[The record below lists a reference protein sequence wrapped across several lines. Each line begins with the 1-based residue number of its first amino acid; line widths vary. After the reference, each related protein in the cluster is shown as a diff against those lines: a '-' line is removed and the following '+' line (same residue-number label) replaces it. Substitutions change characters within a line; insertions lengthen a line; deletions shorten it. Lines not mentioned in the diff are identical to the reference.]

1 MPSLADTPAL
11 FVDGARRRGGV
22 FPRGGGASSARFPG
36 FPEPGA
42 GTRDRHP
49 DPARVRT
56 RGRSHAARAF
66 LLLAVSLSVSAPQTS
81 RGEPLPPERA
91 EAVAGLAGNVI
102 QVLAWSGANLWVG
115 TETGL
120 SVLLGDGARPEDWQ
134 TFHRLPTRGHES
146 ISAVWARHDTVW
158 VAMSFTFPDDEA
170 PSGDGIF
177 RTLDGGL
184 SWEYFS
190 IADIFPDRIDF
201 RRPERFTTAFDFAWD
216 GDVMWIAFSLGALVS
231 TSDFGRSWR
240 AQAPDESGIIDFQ
253 NPNHQVSS
261 VIAVDGELWVG
272 TFAGVNVSRDGG
284 RTWRNFQAQFET
296 VREDQGDGF
305 ISEAERHLPRTLTGN
320 FIPSLAAQK
329 LDGRT
334 RIWAG
339 TMPFSRP
346 GEREGIVYSDDGG
359 LSWIDTG
366 IRRTAWNFAF
376 DGPEVWVGT
385 ADSLFHSP
393 DAGETWEPLAFVDV
407 MRRDEIAG
415 GNVIDVAVVDG
426 TVWAGSE
433 LGLVRSRD
441 GGRPWEILKTF
452 VLTRSLDVG
461 EYIQEAGLAGE
472 ESTYAYPSPF
482 APSQGR
488 MTRIQYS
495 LSTPA
500 RVTVRIYDFASR
512 RVRTLIEDAVRE
524 GPADHGEN
532 WDGRDDQG
540 EVVANGVYFYRI
552 EASDAPPAFGNVVV
566 LD

>member
-1 MPSLADTPAL
+1 MARLGQVDWLRDQRFAAGRPLLGGDYPSGNAELGARVHGGMPSLADTPAL

-66 LLLAVSLSVSAPQTS
+66 LLLAVSLSVSAPRTG

-134 TFHRLPTRGHES
+134 TFHRLPTRGRES

-296 VREDQGDGF
+296 VQ
-305 ISEAERHLPRTLTGN
+305 
-320 FIPSLAAQK
+320 
-329 LDGRT
+329 
-334 RIWAG
+334 
-339 TMPFSRP
+339 
-346 GEREGIVYSDDGG
+346 
-359 LSWIDTG
+359 
-366 IRRTAWNFAF
+366 
-376 DGPEVWVGT
+376 
-385 ADSLFHSP
+385 
-393 DAGETWEPLAFVDV
+393 
-407 MRRDEIAG
+407 
-415 GNVIDVAVVDG
+415 
-426 TVWAGSE
+426 
-433 LGLVRSRD
+433 
-441 GGRPWEILKTF
+441 
-452 VLTRSLDVG
+452 
-461 EYIQEAGLAGE
+461 
-472 ESTYAYPSPF
+472 
-482 APSQGR
+482 
-488 MTRIQYS
+488 
-495 LSTPA
+495 
-500 RVTVRIYDFASR
+500 
-512 RVRTLIEDAVRE
+512 
-524 GPADHGEN
+524 
-532 WDGRDDQG
+532 
-540 EVVANGVYFYRI
+540 
-552 EASDAPPAFGNVVV
+552 
-566 LD
+566 